1 MKKILI
7 IINLQILHLCLIA
20 QTPCDSL
27 QILPANFP
35 QNINI
40 CNNDSVELEV
50 NLSNCNYLWS
60 TGEFTQSIMV
70 SPTQSE
76 SFYVKVYDGSTYC
89 DQQVQINPIE
99 LVTPP
104 INGNTV
110 VSLNSVETYYVNQNV
125 NSSYYWELPAGGSII
140 NNYNNSIDVYWAN
153 VAGVFNL
160 SVIETDSFGCIGSI
174 ETINIS
180 IGSTTSL
187 IESST
192 KNDVSIIKTYDI
204 LGNEIS
210 ENSLNSIKIHLYS
223 DGTFKKIF
231 SIKP

>member
-50 NLSNCNYLWS
+50 NLSNSNYFWS

-76 SFYVKVYDGSTYC
+76 SFYVKVYDRSKLTLQFYHFC
-89 DQQVQINPIE
+89 RFFIN
-99 LVTPP
+99 L
-104 INGNTV
+104 
-110 VSLNSVETYYVNQNV
+110 
-125 NSSYYWELPAGGSII
+125 
-140 NNYNNSIDVYWAN
+140 
-153 VAGVFNL
+153 
-160 SVIETDSFGCIGSI
+160 
-174 ETINIS
+174 
-180 IGSTTSL
+180 
-187 IESST
+187 
-192 KNDVSIIKTYDI
+192 
-204 LGNEIS
+204 
-210 ENSLNSIKIHLYS
+210 
-223 DGTFKKIF
+223 
-231 SIKP
+231 

>member
-7 IINLQILHLCLIA
+7 IMNLQILHLFLVA
-20 QTPCDSL
+20 QTTCDSL

-35 QNINI
+35 QNISI

-50 NLSNCNYLWS
+50 NLSNCNYFWS

-89 DQQVQINPIE
+89 NQQVQINPII
-99 LVTPP
+99 LFTPP
-104 INGNTV
+104 INGN
-110 VSLNSVETYYVNQNV
+110 SIANLNSVETYYVNQNV
-125 NSSYYWELPAGGSII
+125 NSSYYWELPAGGNII
-140 NNYNNSIDVYWAN
+140 NNYNNSIDVYWGS
-153 VAGVFNL
+153 VTGVFSL

-174 ETINIS
+174 ETIDIS
-180 IGSTTSL
+180 IGSTTSV
-187 IESST
+187 IESLT
-192 KNDVSIIKTYDI
+192 KTDVSIVKTYDI

-210 ENSLNSIKIHLYS
+210 ENSSNSIKIHLYS
-223 DGTFKKIF
+223 DDTFKKIF